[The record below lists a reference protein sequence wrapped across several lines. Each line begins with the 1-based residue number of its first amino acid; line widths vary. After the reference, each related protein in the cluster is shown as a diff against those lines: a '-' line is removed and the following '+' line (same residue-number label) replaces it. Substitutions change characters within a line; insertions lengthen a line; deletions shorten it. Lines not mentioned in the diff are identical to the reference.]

1 MLFTFNKP
9 TPWQVWLY
17 TIVVLAA
24 SFLLFSQVW
33 LFSLKYSTR
42 DVQLILADQ
51 VSDIETKHPGAT
63 LIIMGPI
70 NSCDFK
76 CEHLKCQQIRCL
88 GQKNISDHFCCTIK
102 WQCYFL
108 PYVLI
113 GNMGH
118 LTNHMLP
125 TYRQQQNR
133 SKPASFTIKQ
143 QTLEAVE
150 IQTDSE
156 SLLSACSSVDF

>member
-63 LIIMGPI
+63 LIIMGPY
-70 NSCDFK
+70 
-76 CEHLKCQQIRCL
+76 Q
-88 GQKNISDHFCCTIK
+88 
-102 WQCYFL
+102 FL
-108 PYVLI
+108 
-113 GNMGH
+113 
-118 LTNHMLP
+118 
-125 TYRQQQNR
+125 
-133 SKPASFTIKQ
+133 
-143 QTLEAVE
+143 
-150 IQTDSE
+150 
-156 SLLSACSSVDF
+156 